1 MKGFT
6 MTART
11 PSNVSPIEDMAMAR
25 LLERTLAPA
34 RARIQAEPTQDAV
47 ERIRA
52 RVLGGTER
60 KSRKLAA

>member
-1 MKGFT
+1 
-6 MTART
+6 
-11 PSNVSPIEDMAMAR
+11 MAMAR